1 MVGIVRKY
9 KFECLCFQPFLRPWL
24 SSEVLPCTRIIKITA
39 SCDEVG
45 LPVIMGLR
53 RVISGDLRQKVV
65 DALERGTNTS
75 KTARLFGVSLSAEK
89 RYARMARREASAEA
103 GEGAWQAPK
112 TR

>member
-24 SSEVLPCTRIIKITA
+24 SKEVLPCIRIIKITA

-45 LPVIMGLR
+45 LPIIMDLR
-53 RVISGDLRQKVV
+53 RLVSGDLRQKVV
-65 DALERGTNTS
+65 EALERGTHAS
-75 KTARLFGVSLSAEK
+75 KTARLFGVSLSAVK

-103 GEGAWQAPK
+103 EEGAWQAPK
-112 TR
+112 AR